1 MWSSRFVTTVCVR
14 GETVRDTHFAFSA
27 ARRRPPCVEQG
38 ARRRLPSLEQGASS
52 PATTS
57 SAPPPPP
64 RTTTTTTTASP
75 RLLSPR
81 RPRLAGSYPHHGLA
95 PPPPLT
101 TADLSRRQ
109 PRGSSLDRLCRRHHT
124 AAEQIEMRDA
134 GHDAGAGILNWTEI
148 QCVDLTQSLREGVRS
163 SRRCSVAEGTFTTL
177 SFICEMFLFLY
188 VGMDALDIEI
198 WKIVSGTHIQA

>member
-1 MWSSRFVTTVCVR
+1 MCAWRD
-14 GETVRDTHFAFSA
+14 GERHSLCFLRRTPPAALCGAGRTPPAAFSRA
-27 ARRRPPCVEQG
+27 GRILSRHDVFC
-38 ARRRLPSLEQGASS
+38 
-52 PATTS
+52 
-57 SAPPPPP
+57 PPPPP
-64 RTTTTTTTASP
+64 RTTTTTTTTASP

-101 TADLSRRQ
+101 TADLSRLQ

-198 WKIVSGTHIQA
+198 WKIVGGTHIQA